1 MKMDQLLTCLKS
13 QIKLLLNSA
22 FLIFLF
28 CASSFAQEHKVT
40 GTVVGADDNAPI
52 PGVYV
57 LIKGQTAGTSTDA
70 NGNYS
75 ITVPNNETALVFSFI
90 GYATQE
96 IVVGANPV
104 VNVSMALATTELSEI
119 VVTAFGISRQS
130 KALTYA
136 TQNVKT
142 DALAEARTLN
152 VMTGL
157 SGKVSGMA
165 ITEAGTGVGADAKVL
180 LRGNRSING
189 SSQPLYIVD
198 GITLGG
204 GIQNLSPD
212 DIESMSVLKGANAAA
227 LYGSRANNGAIII
240 TTKSGSKAKQ
250 GVSVNLTF
258 AYQGSSAIILDKMQN
273 EYGQGANGLY
283 SPNAIVSWGAKMDGS
298 QVAHW
303 SNDPNYSMYGKT
315 YAYTAQPDNV
325 KDYFRRGN
333 NLSTNLQVAINNGK
347 SNAAFSYTFTD
358 ASGIVAT
365 NNLRSHN
372 VNFRFGSQLSK
383 KLTLDSKVNVIRQNF
398 TNQFATGENFD
409 NPMRYLYVLE
419 RNIRTVDIEHYE
431 FLNEAGQ
438 NRQHYWR
445 WNDNGTG
452 NPYWSRYRVQ
462 RPEFRQRVISMISL
476 KYEILDGLSILGRS
490 AIDQGNTQ
498 FEFKRFNDS
507 YTTAINGSY
516 EKNNSSSYEWN
527 SDVLLN
533 YHKTISNFG
542 IDLNAGA
549 NNKRN
554 KYQQIGGAGAVFN
567 IENLFSLANTGNPRP
582 YENYTDKEVNSVYGF
597 GEISFKNYLF
607 LNLTGRNDWS
617 SALPSDSR
625 SYFYPSVGLTAV
637 VSDMVSFPT
646 ALSYLKLR
654 GSYAIVGNDT
664 DPYRL
669 YRTAQVGIASDGNA
683 QSGVISLSNV
693 MPNPNLKPETTKS
706 LELGFDTRLIK
717 DRIRL
722 GLTWYKTNTY
732 DQLFATPV
740 PTTSGVA
747 SVFQNGADVQ
757 NKGVEITLGA
767 AVVTTTDF
775 SWDIDLN
782 FSKNSSEILKIAEG
796 FNVLSYGR
804 DFIRDYQLRVGH
816 PFGDVYAKSWARYGD
831 DQTTPQREGNG
842 EVIVQ
847 SNGLPVITSGMTELV
862 ANFNPDWLG
871 GILNT
876 FRYKNFSFSALID
889 IRHGGTFISITEA
902 ISAGSGVEEY
912 TATGREANSL
922 LFGREVFPMVTGV
935 TSTGEP
941 NTATTNAEAFWNNVG
956 GRNNPAG
963 GAFVRSASNIRMRE
977 MVLGYDL
984 PKEIVPTAVFSSLRI
999 SIVGR
1004 NLFFIQ
1010 NKAKYVDPEIM
1021 MFTSGTGEKTAEGE
1035 SSFPLPPTR
1044 TYGISLN
1051 FGF

>member
-13 QIKLLLNSA
+13 QIKFLLNSA

-28 CASSFAQEHKVT
+28 CATSFAQEHKVT
-40 GTVVGADDNAPI
+40 GTVVSADDNSVM

-57 LIKGQTAGTSTDA
+57 LIKGQTTGTTTDE
-70 NGNYS
+70 NGSFTLN
-75 ITVPNNETALVFSFI
+75 VPNNETALVFSFI

-96 IVVGANPV
+96 IVVGTNPV
-104 VNVSMALATTELSEI
+104 VNVTMSLAATELSEI

-142 DALAEARTLN
+142 DALTEARTLN
-152 VMTGL
+152 VITGL
-157 SGKVSGMA
+157 SGKVAGLA

-189 SSQPLYIVD
+189 SSEPLYIVD

-204 GIQNLSPD
+204 DIGNLSPD
-212 DIESMSVLKGANAAA
+212 DIASMSILKGANAAA
-227 LYGSRANNGAIII
+227 LYGSRANNGAIVI
-240 TTKSGSKAKQ
+240 TTKSGLGAKQ
-250 GVSVNLTF
+250 GVTVNLGIN
-258 AYQGSSAIILDKMQN
+258 YQASSAVILDKMQN

-283 SPNAIVSWGAKMDGS
+283 SSNAIVSWGAKMDGS

-315 YAYTAQPDNV
+315 YAYSAQPDNV
-325 KDYFRRGN
+325 KDYFRRGDN
-333 NLSTNLQVAINNGK
+333 ISTNLQVGINNGK

-365 NNLRSHN
+365 NNLKNHN
-372 VNFRFGSQLSK
+372 LSIRFGSQLSK
-383 KLTLDSKVNVIRQNF
+383 KFTLDSKVNVIRQAF

-419 RNIRTVDIEHYE
+419 RNIRTQDIQHYD
-431 FLNEAGQ
+431 FINPAGQ
-438 NRQHYWR
+438 LRQHYWR

-462 RPEFRQRVISMISL
+462 RPENRQRVIGMISL

-490 AIDQGNTQ
+490 AIDAGTTE
-498 FEFKRFNDS
+498 FEMKRFNDS

-516 EKNNSSSYEWN
+516 EKNNSSSYDWN
-527 SDVLLN
+527 SDVLVN
-533 YHKTISNFG
+533 YHKSVADFTFDI
-542 IDLNAGA
+542 NAGA
-549 NNKRN
+549 NNKTSE
-554 KYQQIGGAGAVFN
+554 YQQIGGSGANFN
-567 IENLFSLANTGNPRP
+567 IENLFALSNTGNPRP
-582 YENYTDKEVNSVYGF
+582 YEDYSKKVVNSVYGF

-637 VSDMVSFPT
+637 VSDMVTLPT
-646 ALSYLKLR
+646 FLTYLKLR

-669 YRTAQVGIASDGNA
+669 SRTAEVGTGGI
-683 QSGVISLSNV
+683 ITLSNV

-706 LELGFDTRLIK
+706 LELGFDFRMLLDRL
-717 DRIRL
+717 RF

-740 PTTSGVA
+740 PSTSGVS

-757 NKGVEITLGA
+757 NKGVEITVGA
-767 AVVTTTDF
+767 AVINTTDF
-775 SWDIDLN
+775 SWNIDVN
-782 FSKNSSEILKIAEG
+782 FSKNNSEILKIAEG
-796 FNVLSYGR
+796 FNVLSFGR
-804 DFIRDYQLRVGH
+804 DFIRDYQLVKGH
-816 PFGDVYAKSWARYGD
+816 PFGDVYAKSWLRYGD
-831 DQTTPQREGNG
+831 DPNTLQREGNG
-842 EVIVQ
+842 QVVIQ
-847 SNGLPVITSGMTELV
+847 ANGLPAITPGMTEMV

-871 GILNT
+871 GINNT
-876 FRYKNFSFSALID
+876 FRYKNLTFSALID
-889 IRHGGTFISITEA
+889 VRHGGTFISITEA

-912 TATGREANSL
+912 TAIGRDPNSL
-922 LFGREVFPMVTGV
+922 MFGRDIFTNAVGV
-935 TSTGEP
+935 TATGEP

-984 PKEIVPTAVFSSLRI
+984 PKDLVAKTFFSSLRV
-999 SIVGR
+999 SVVGR

-1021 MFTSGTGEKTAEGE
+1021 MGTYNSAEGE

-1044 TYGISLN
+1044 TYGVSLN

>member
-13 QIKLLLNSA
+13 QIKLLLNGT

-40 GTVVGADDNAPI
+40 GTVVGADDNAPL

-57 LIKGQTAGTSTDA
+57 LIKGQTAGTATDA
-70 NGNYS
+70 NGTYT

-104 VNVSMALATTELSEI
+104 VNVTLALASTELSEI

-152 VMTGL
+152 VITGL
-157 SGKVSGMA
+157 SGKVAGLA

-189 SSQPLYIVD
+189 SSEPLYIVD

-204 GIQNLSPD
+204 DIANISPD
-212 DIESMSVLKGANAAA
+212 DIASMSILKGANAAA
-227 LYGSRANNGAIII
+227 LYGSRANNGAIVI
-240 TTKSGSKAKQ
+240 TTKSGLGAKQ
-250 GVSVNLTF
+250 GVTVNLGIS
-258 AYQGSSAIILDKMQN
+258 YQASQAVILDKMQN

-283 SPNAIVSWGAKMDGS
+283 APNAIVSWGAKMDGS

-333 NLSTNLQVAINNGK
+333 NLSTNLQVGINDGK
-347 SNAAFSYTFTD
+347 NNAAFSYTFTD

-365 NNLRSHN
+365 NNLRNHN
-372 VNFRFGSQLSK
+372 LNVRFGSQLSK
-383 KLTLDSKVNVIRQNF
+383 KFTLDSKVNVIRQNF
-398 TNQFATGENFD
+398 TNQFSTGENFD

-419 RNIRTVDIEHYE
+419 RNIRTQDIEHYE
-431 FLNEAGQ
+431 FLNAAGQ

-462 RPEFRQRVISMISL
+462 QPTDRQRTIGMISL
-476 KYEILDGLSILGRS
+476 KYQILDDLSILGRS
-490 AIDQGNTQ
+490 AIDAGTQ
-498 FEFKRFNDS
+498 QYEMKRFNDS

-516 EKNNSSSYEWN
+516 EKNNSSSYDWN
-527 SDVLLN
+527 SDVLVN
-533 YHKTISNFG
+533 YHKSLSNFG

-549 NNKRN
+549 NNKTSE
-554 KYQQIGGAGAVFN
+554 YQQIGGSGANFN
-567 IENLFSLANTGNPRP
+567 IENLFALANTGNPRP
-582 YENYTDKEVNSVYGF
+582 YEDYSKKIVNSVYGF

-637 VSDMVSFPT
+637 VSDMVTFPA
-646 ALSYLKLR
+646 ALTYLKLR

-669 YRTAQVGIASDGNA
+669 SRTATVGTGGI
-683 QSGVISLSNV
+683 ITLSSE

-706 LELGFDTRLIK
+706 LELGFDIRAIQDKL
-717 DRIRL
+717 RL

-740 PTTSGVA
+740 PSTSGVS

-757 NKGVEITLGA
+757 NKGFEITLGA
-767 AVVTTTDF
+767 AIITTTDF
-775 SWDIDLN
+775 SWNMDIN
-782 FSKNSSEILKIAEG
+782 WSKNTSEILKIAEG
-796 FNVLSYGR
+796 FNVLSFGR
-804 DFIRDYQLRVGH
+804 DFIRDYQLVKGH

-831 DQTTPQREGNG
+831 DQATPEREGNN

-847 SNGLPVITSGMTELV
+847 SNGLPAITSGMTEMV

-871 GILNT
+871 GINNI
-876 FRYKNFSFSALID
+876 FRYKNFNFSFLID
-889 IRHGGTFISITEA
+889 CRHGGTFISITEA

-912 TATGREANSL
+912 TAIGRDPNSL
-922 LFGREVFPMVTGV
+922 MFGRDIFKGVVGV
-935 TSTGEP
+935 TPTGEP

-977 MVLGYDL
+977 MVLGYDM
-984 PKEIVPTAVFSSLRI
+984 PKDLVSKTMFASLRV
-999 SIVGR
+999 SLVGR

-1021 MFTSGTGEKTAEGE
+1021 MSTSNTAEGE

-1044 TYGISLN
+1044 NFGVSLN